1 MASSSLKL
9 QTNVPETIAL
19 EFADGLP
26 VESQFGGNQRMF
38 SLCDGRK
45 FYCSPFVAQQIAAA
59 GIAAKQPFT
68 ICKREISLGNRRTV
82 EYQIDRV
89 EAAAAFSQNA
99 TAAAIGSTSSS
110 NLTTQA
116 YNGNA
121 ARQLHVMNAPAA
133 PPPAPAPAPVASD
146 SSAVALMKIA
156 GCGAIDAVL
165 EIESYAKSKGLPDF
179 AFCSDDIQKLTVTLF
194 LSMKGGRA

>member
-1 MASSSLKL
+1 MASLKL

-26 VESQFGGNQRMF
+26 VESQFGGDQVMF
-38 SLCDGRK
+38 SLTDGRK
-45 FYCSPFVAQQIAAA
+45 WYASPFVAQKVAAA

-68 ICKREISLGNRRTV
+68 ICKREVSQGNRRTV
-82 EYQIDRV
+82 EYQIQI
-89 EAAAAFSQNA
+89 EAAAAFSENA
-99 TAAAIGSTSSS
+99 TAAIGSTYSS

-133 PPPAPAPAPVASD
+133 PPASAPAPAAAQD

-165 EIESYAKSKGLPDF
+165 DVEKYAQSKGMVDF
-179 AFCSDDIQKLTVTLF
+179 SFGADNIQKIASCLF
-194 LSMKGGRA
+194 IELCKKAGRA